1 MSIEVS
7 QADVPKTH
15 PQQLEEAKTLTPD
28 LSPEHQAF
36 LADRHGTIDLDPIP
50 SIDPADPYNWPAW
63 KKGTNLA
70 LVAFHAFM
78 GTFSAAGIIPA
89 FQQIAEELGVSLQ
102 RASYLVSLQIAI
114 LGGAPL
120 FWKPLSHRFGRRPI
134 FLLSLILSCVSNV
147 GCAKSPDYAS
157 MAACRALVACFIS
170 PAMAIGSAVVME
182 TYFQHERARYMG
194 IWTVMVT
201 LGVPIGP
208 LIFGFVANR
217 VGYVWIY
224 WILAIVSVS
233 VSTRAIGG
241 ILTSIDKWMP
251 VYPVHLLRTRNPL
264 HRVEQNRISLPTTV
278 PAFRTN
284 RPPSLHGKRIHP
296 SSFPLPKHP
305 RPCGRGRIWNGI
317 PLRQRDELGRS
328 TPVTAAQVRA
338 QCRAARSAVPGSD
351 YWITARR
358 TARRHHVGS
367 LDELARASH
376 RPHASPRVPAMA
388 ELHWLSAVYG
398 GYDYFPGLY

>member
-7 QADVPKTH
+7 QAGVPKGH
-15 PQQLEEAKTLTPD
+15 PDHLEEAEGKALTD
-28 LSPEHQAF
+28 ISSEHQAF
-36 LADRHGTIDLDPIP
+36 LIDRHGTVNLDPIP
-50 SIDPADPYNWPAW
+50 SIDPADPYNWPSW

-89 FQQIAEELGVSLQ
+89 FQQISEALGVSLQ

-120 FWKPLSHRFGRRPI
+120 LWKPLSHRFGRRPI

-147 GCAKSPDYAS
+147 GCAKSPNYAS

-201 LGVPIGP
+201 LGIPIGP

-224 WILAIVSVS
+224 WILAIVSS
-233 VSTRAIGG
+233 STCIE
-241 ILTSIDKWMP
+241 
-251 VYPVHLLRTRNPL
+251 PL
-264 HRVEQNRISLPTTV
+264 
-278 PAFRTN
+278 
-284 RPPSLHGKRIHP
+284 
-296 SSFPLPKHP
+296 
-305 RPCGRGRIWNGI
+305 
-317 PLRQRDELGRS
+317 
-328 TPVTAAQVRA
+328 
-338 QCRAARSAVPGSD
+338 
-351 YWITARR
+351 
-358 TARRHHVGS
+358 
-367 LDELARASH
+367 
-376 RPHASPRVPAMA
+376 
-388 ELHWLSAVYG
+388 
-398 GYDYFPGLY
+398 GLC